1 MKKTK
6 LLSERLD
13 NFYSSSEERSSTRS
27 NRDGPSVLPSF
38 HASLTFSRFL
48 FQVYYE
54 RINTHAATS
63 FYYYDYCGV
72 KDISKELILDPKV
85 PITKINLS
93 KGFAFSNMRS
103 ATEFEEARSR
113 FFAEQVRPYIHRS
126 NYLSERIPFDHR

>member
-1 MKKTK
+1 M
-6 LLSERLD
+6 
-13 NFYSSSEERSSTRS
+13 
-27 NRDGPSVLPSF
+27 
-38 HASLTFSRFL
+38 
-48 FQVYYE
+48 QVYYE

-113 FFAEQVRPYIHRS
+113 FFAEQVGQPLNLTVAGDR
-126 NYLSERIPFDHR
+126 NY

>member
-1 MKKTK
+1 M
-6 LLSERLD
+6 LLP
-13 NFYSSSEERSSTRS
+13 N
-27 NRDGPSVLPSF
+27 GPSIPDL
-38 HASLTFSRFL
+38 SLFL
-48 FQVYYE
+48 TLFVFQVYYE

-72 KDISKELILDPKV
+72 KDISKELILNSKV

-113 FFAEQVRPYIHRS
+113 FFAEQV
-126 NYLSERIPFDHR
+126 LDKLE